1 LFFVDDLFR
10 LRAKVCPFWWAQQL
24 LKPKPAAVND
34 RVGGLS
40 ETKASRLFEIGQR
53 AAALPVLKPRERTG
67 LNRRFAYVQKS
78 PVIGHPI
85 L

>member
-10 LRAKVCPFWWAQQL
+10 LRAKVCPFEGAQQL

-40 ETKASRLFEIGQR
+40 ETKGSP
-53 AAALPVLKPRERTG
+53 AL
-67 LNRRFAYVQKS
+67 
-78 PVIGHPI
+78 
-85 L
+85 